1 MEDLCF
7 DLKEYT
13 DGLLLAGNPK
23 KKPTM
28 RRLEVILGAF
38 GVSSTTPIGS
48 SRAFVWSLMLAIVN
62 RRWAQF
68 RSPVDAAAY
77 LQATVRRAEL
87 KIPMLDVAEYRIFVD
102 ALDAASRPASTA
114 AAAAAAAAPNGG
126 SSSSSSSSSSALPT
140 ADAEAAAIE
149 VEDGG
154 GDHTHNKDND
164 KDKDKDKDH
173 VEASRAIVEA
183 MVQRHKLAICLA
195 DAQKARDAVAS
206 DLSAALACAIH
217 DRLELDA
224 TTAGNAVLIEKVE
237 AANGAFDDM
246 AKELHGL
253 TVRTKELLR
262 KVKAAEGEDAAL
274 RARLDA
280 ATQEDAALRARLD
293 AATQELPDL
302 RARALAAEA
311 AAEAARQAGKSAAE
325 LGGRVEAAQHE
336 AADLRAEA
344 VRVERERDE
353 LRAKIDDS
361 RVAARHMEQEQRR
374 LASETS
380 HLLASTR
387 GYWSSNLALQRKLGE
402 QQCVN
407 DHLGRELAA
416 IQHAVAAKRG
426 LADAAAG
433 ALAQTEARLE
443 EARFTG
449 SVQSV
454 RVVVMQQLQQQQQ
467 QQQQPPRN

>member
-114 AAAAAAAAPNGG
+114 AAAAAAAPNGG
-126 SSSSSSSSSSALPT
+126 SSSSSSSSSALPT